1 MRRKGY
7 MSESEV
13 AVRAGC
19 IVVGVAVAYCGLGLA
34 LWKRD
39 ISWALLAVGGGA
51 VVLLGLIL

>member
-1 MRRKGY
+1 

-13 AVRAGC
+13 SVRAGC